1 MNVRNKFP
9 DEVKK
14 KKTSDET
21 SDANETEATAPESKV
36 VMDTTEVNDVK
47 NEDPVDSTPSHIE
60 TNINHN
66 ITEDDQYPVCTTNNG
81 ENPNEITSSR

>member
-1 MNVRNKFP
+1 MW
-9 DEVKK
+9 
-14 KKTSDET
+14 KT
-21 SDANETEATAPESKV
+21 KI
-36 VMDTTEVNDVK
+36 
-47 NEDPVDSTPSHIE
+47 DPVDSTPSHIE